1 MVDNQ
6 INRKK
11 LLLKIIKLPLLFV
24 LILWVIKT
32 IEIYNNISFIEYGVL
47 PREISGIKGVF
58 FSPLIH
64 KDFKHLIN
72 NSVPL
77 LILGSALCYFFK
89 TNYKKIFPLLYLF
102 SGLMLWCLGRTSLHI
117 GASGIVYALA
127 SFIFFS
133 GLISKNKNLS
143 ALSLIVVFIYGGL
156 FWGLF
161 PTQQEI
167 SWEGHLSGFISGLV
181 FAWFFRSDLPKRK
194 KYQWEIDEEMEI
206 LSKQDQEITVN
217 YEYKEK

>member
-32 IEIYNNISFIEYGVL
+32 IEIYSNISFIEYGVL

-77 LILGSALCYFFK
+77 LILGSALCYFLK
-89 TNYKKIFPLLYLF
+89 QIIRK
-102 SGLMLWCLGRTSLHI
+102 
-117 GASGIVYALA
+117 
-127 SFIFFS
+127 FF
-133 GLISKNKNLS
+133 L
-143 ALSLIVVFIYGGL
+143 
-156 FWGLF
+156 
-161 PTQQEI
+161 
-167 SWEGHLSGFISGLV
+167 
-181 FAWFFRSDLPKRK
+181 
-194 KYQWEIDEEMEI
+194 
-206 LSKQDQEITVN
+206 
-217 YEYKEK
+217 